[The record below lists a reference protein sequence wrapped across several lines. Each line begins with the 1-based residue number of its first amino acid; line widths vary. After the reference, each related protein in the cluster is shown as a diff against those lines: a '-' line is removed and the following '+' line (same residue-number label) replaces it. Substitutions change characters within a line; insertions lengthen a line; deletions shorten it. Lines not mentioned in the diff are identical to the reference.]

1 MGRLTITLVFS
12 ALLCSLSA
20 DAQSPKPKKR
30 ADSFF
35 GIHFDFHASASDT
48 LIGKRLTTAMIDS
61 MLTAVNPDFIQV
73 DTKGHP
79 GISSYPTKVGSSP
92 KKFIADPLQL
102 FRDATLK
109 RGIALY
115 SHYSGILDAK
125 AVADHPD
132 WARTDMN
139 GKKNAAAISIF
150 GPYID
155 QLLIPQLKELS
166 NTYHINGVW
175 VDGEDW
181 AMGNDIST
189 PALAAYQ
196 SATGK
201 TFNAATANA
210 QQKDDYTAFN
220 RTAFHQY
227 LNKYATALHR
237 FDPNFQITSN
247 WSFSSFMPGPVDAAI
262 DYISGDVTSDDAAT
276 VDFEA
281 RCMAPQ
287 GKPWDLMIWG
297 FSSDKDGKGFYWKP
311 ADRLKIGGTK
321 ILSQGG
327 AYQIYIPQ
335 NHDASLHTET
345 IPMLK
350 EVAEF
355 CREREAFCF
364 KTQPIPQ
371 VALLLSS
378 TEKYKEAKSLFN
390 NNDGGNDR
398 VKATLSGLLNAGY
411 SVEVLQEH
419 HLKNTLNKYPLLVIP
434 EYNNLEPA
442 LISQVK
448 AYVAKGGRVMVIGKK
463 SSALFTDVLEA
474 APIDSNNSA
483 HLITRSGNL
492 GKGKMLCIY
501 TDAKNYPSISGE
513 QLRQTTAA
521 LIHQLFPEPI
531 AQIEGSNKIHLTI
544 NTKNKATLLHL
555 VNENTTPVLVNNVND
570 VKLTP
575 IQPFILS
582 YRSAAKPKTVFLEP
596 GHIPLNYS
604 YSGDLGL
611 SKISIPQI
619 DIYSI
624 VVIR

>member
-12 ALLCSLSA
+12 ALLFGLSA
-20 DAQSPKPKKR
+20 DAQSLKPKKR

-35 GIHFDFHASASDT
+35 GVHFDFHASAKDT
-48 LIGKRLTTAMIDS
+48 SIGKRLTPATIDS
-61 MLTAVNPDFIQV
+61 MLTAVKPDFIQV

-92 KKFIADPLQL
+92 GKFIADPLKL
-102 FRDATLK
+102 FREVTLK
-109 RGIALY
+109 RGVALY

-132 WARTDMN
+132 WARIDLN
-139 GKKNAAAISIF
+139 GKKNTGATSIF
-150 GPYID
+150 GPYAD

-166 NTYHINGVW
+166 STYHINGVW

-181 AMGNDIST
+181 AMGDDISA

-196 SATGK
+196 KATGK
-201 TFNAATANA
+201 TFDAATATA
-210 QQKDDYTAFN
+210 QQKADYTAFN

-227 LNKYATALHR
+227 LNKYAMALHQ
-237 FDPNFQITSN
+237 FDPDFQITSN

-311 ADRLKIGGTK
+311 ARRLEIGAAK

-335 NHDASLHTET
+335 NHDASLNTET
-345 IPMLK
+345 IPTLK

-398 VKATLSGLLNAGY
+398 VKGTLSALLNAGY

-434 EYNNLEPA
+434 EYNNLEPE
-442 LISQVK
+442 LISQIK
-448 AYVAKGGRVMVIGKK
+448 IYVSKGGRVMVIGKK
-463 SSALFTDVLEA
+463 SSSLFADVLET
-474 APIDSNNSA
+474 APVDSNNAA
-483 HLITRSGNL
+483 HVITRSGNL
-492 GKGKMLCIY
+492 GKGKLLGVY
-501 TDAKNYPSISGE
+501 ADVSKG
-513 QLRQTTAA
+513 QLSNDVSRQTTTE
-521 LIHQLFPEPI
+521 LITKLFPEPI
-531 AQIEGSNKIHLTI
+531 AQIEGSNRIHLTV

-555 VNENTTPVLVNNVND
+555 VNENTTPVVVNNVND

-596 GHIPLNYS
+596 GHIPLNYT
-604 YSGDLGL
+604 YNKDLGL
-611 SKISIPQI
+611 SKISIPQV